1 MRVFST
7 GTRDPSGW
15 QADARPILP
24 VLVPASAPVPAA
36 TVVLPVAGALVEFSP
51 AAGSGAGSGVG
62 VFPEEPVYNSNSLR
76 CLGLVGVCVCV
87 CARARVHLCVCMYVC
102 VCTFTCVHVCLSTSF
117 SV

>member
-15 QADARPILP
+15 QAGARPILP

-36 TVVLPVAGALVEFSP
+36 MVVLLVAGALVEFSP
-51 AAGSGAGSGVG
+51 AAGSGVGSGVG
-62 VFPEEPVYNSNSLR
+62 VFPEEPVYNSNISLR

-87 CARARVHLCVCMYVC
+87 RVFVCVCVHVRAHVHALCVCACLRVC
-102 VCTFTCVHVCLSTSF
+102 MCA
-117 SV
+117 